1 MITIE
6 PKSGAS
12 TKVKKGETLRVIDVK
27 GTQVADFVCFN
38 EHDDS
43 EFFSQSKTR
52 LNNLKSRITTDDLLF
67 SNLNNVMFS
76 IVEDKVGL
84 HDLTFA
90 PCSSYYYEKVAKVG
104 PRNGCYENLAIAL
117 KPYSID
123 KTMVPDPFNIFMHTN
138 INDNY
143 ELTIH
148 RPISK
153 QGDYIDLRA
162 EMDCLVAVTSCA

>member
-1 MITIE
+1 
-6 PKSGAS
+6 
-12 TKVKKGETLRVIDVK
+12 
-27 GTQVADFVCFN
+27 
-38 EHDDS
+38 
-43 EFFSQSKTR
+43 
-52 LNNLKSRITTDDLLF
+52 
-67 SNLNNVMFS
+67 
-76 IVEDKVGL
+76 
-84 HDLTFA
+84 FA

-162 EMDCLVAVTSCA
+162 EMDCLVAVTSCAEDLTECNGGVCTPIKLEVF